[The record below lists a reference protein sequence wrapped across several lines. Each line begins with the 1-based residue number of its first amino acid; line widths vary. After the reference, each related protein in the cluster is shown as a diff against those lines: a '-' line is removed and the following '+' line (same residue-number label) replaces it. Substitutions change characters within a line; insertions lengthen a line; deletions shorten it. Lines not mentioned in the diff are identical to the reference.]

1 MCEEYRKIAVI
12 DAQGRIQT
20 VTAKV
25 VKIPE
30 RYIKK
35 AEEIKQKDSSAYREY
50 MDAVL
55 ECLMADEY

>member
-1 MCEEYRKIAVI
+1 MCEEYRKIAVL
-12 DAQGRIQT
+12 DAQGNIRT

-25 VKIPE
+25 VKIPDQ
-30 RYIKK
+30 YIKK